1 MSSQG
6 IDLITAAS
14 QANNISSILTS
25 NVEYITS
32 NIQPVPNDTK
42 PYIHYKFQSS
52 SNFICDSISQKHL
65 INNGGVYTSSNS
77 LLLSNS
83 NYVIIPSE
91 DWNSYNDLTISGWF
105 KTQNTQT
112 GDKLL
117 DFSYTYP
124 LDNQLFRPFFY
135 NTTNLLAWY
144 KFDHSITTDSSPN
157 GITLTYTAG
166 TGLMDIDVINKIV
179 GSSSLVQKNSTL
191 SSTNSASTA
200 VLSSS
205 STILNLQ
212 TSTTRIS
219 FSIAFWVMITT
230 TSIRHVVFAWGT
242 TGTNGC
248 ILGLILTNGTFVFS
262 FNVNDLSTIN
272 NTILANT
279 WYHIVCTYNTSSRQR
294 QIYVNGSLSASD
306 ISASS
311 PTCSSGSFKIG
322 YISTITG
329 YNFIGNLDDFR
340 VYNKILSSQEI
351 YDLYNIYQNTQK
363 SYQLSNYNISSGL
376 IAWYK
381 FNNNYND
388 SSGNNTLTAAGSFS
402 FDSINFKNNQY
413 SVAQTTLSGSQTANT
428 IYLESTSANLNLT
441 NKSFSISFWIKM
453 SIPDTSTTFR
463 ILSFGNVG
471 TNGNMIL
478 IGWFNT
484 YFRLSFYNDN
494 LNIPPYSSPQIE
506 NEINNRWVH
515 LCFTFNNITKF
526 REIYVNGIKLAFGTS
541 TNIPTVSSIFR
552 IGHTPSLASGVLD
565 YNASFV
571 GNIDDLRIYNRVL
584 TQDEINLLNISK
596 YNMSIVRKNT
606 TLSFQINNTSVYEP
620 TITDNTWNHL
630 IWNIKNRYIQINNGE
645 KNYYNK
651 QSLTPVSI
659 RYPPYP
665 MTDYENTFA
674 GYTYRATAYDSAGGA
689 AWKAF
694 DFTDNISSTYNT
706 NLLNASAIG
715 SSGITFSSDT
725 YQGYYLGIDMGQTII
740 LDYYQIWK
748 VNLISATLAVRRP
761 KNWRIY
767 ATNNDACWIGGVS
780 NGLNTGPGY
789 GWVNIDERS
798 NQTSYDDTTNFYIAN
813 TIPYRYY
820 AMHVNAIIDTNTST
834 RLHILDWAI
843 YGYNPDTIIQQY
855 PLIPMTGFTTE
866 YNGIIYRACAYSYY
880 TPEQLTHWKAFDR
893 SLTNL
898 TRYVSDASFDING
911 VLNISGVYFGNDTNY
926 KGVYLGIDMGSTII
940 MKYYYIIQSI
950 IYGRLPRN
958 WKIYA
963 TNDDRCWNET
973 GGTNG
978 TPCFKTDAIYNWKQ
992 IDIRIQESTYNND
1005 TRFTLDNNI
1014 PYRYYALH
1022 VNALI
1027 GETTTGG
1034 FYFDI
1039 YEWRIFGY
1047 PYYSYSNTLGSSTN
1061 NGLLTLKDFK
1071 IYTTNEEKIYDTAN
1085 LINNNG
1091 VYTLDY
1097 TNSII
1102 VRPSNQLSF
1111 TSTNWNI
1118 LGDLTISGWFKT
1130 EDFVSGDII
1139 FETKFSYY
1147 DMIVWYKFD
1156 IVPPNTDNDDLIIDS
1171 SLNSPSR
1178 NLTRFNVIINTVDYK
1193 TGGACAQFIN
1203 GNSYFSILNNS
1214 INFFPDNFTVA
1225 FWCKLTGVANTTQNI
1240 ISSGIGFGRW
1250 NISLWG
1256 SNLELWINSSGIV
1269 LNSNFADTTWKH
1281 VVLIIKKSQLNNITL
1296 YINGIFINNFT
1307 LIYSLNSTISL
1318 FIGANQNGNQG
1329 LINNSL
1335 IDDVRIYNRTL
1346 SLIEILGIYNNSY
1359 TNNTISYTN
1368 LKIANNNNNQLS
1380 FEIDNTSVYQT
1391 AYPLNNSW
1399 NHIIWNVSS
1408 STNNQGFI
1416 RINNGT
1422 KINFNEPVNTIPLTR
1437 YPPIAMTNGVMNL
1450 TGYGYNNG
1458 TYISSASSIYSP
1470 NETHYNAFNQDN
1482 STVSSTN
1489 FWTTSQDSYSS
1500 TNGSYL
1506 GTVSTIIS
1514 GVSVLGEWLQ
1524 IQLPIPI
1531 ILNNY
1536 NIYTWPNVFTRAPKE
1551 FRIAGSNDGLTWTL
1565 VDSQTNITGYTT
1577 SGKSFTISSNT
1588 KAYTYYRLV
1597 ILSNN
1602 NSIYITIAEW
1612 ELFGYPLYPYTNT
1625 LGSMENNGK
1634 LFISDFKIITNP
1646 MTTTLEDQLYS
1657 TTPDNGSIIN
1667 TYLTYENVR
1676 ITPNEFRIYNTDY
1689 VKDYPYLYYE
1699 FKSLQELIVDS
1710 SSNIRLLTNY
1720 GGTYLQD
1727 NGKNS
1732 IILKNNCEAS
1742 FSNVNWSTFNNLT
1755 ISGWFKTENFISND
1769 KLLEFKYKLPYP
1781 YDISYQIAKYPK
1793 TVYTAASP
1801 DITSSSFNTTYYDWE
1816 AFDGQKFALSTS
1828 YASGFNYTRTN
1839 NVYNGTQN
1847 INGYYGDWI
1856 KIDLK
1861 EEIILTRY
1869 DLSPEDENQARL
1881 DRCPYD
1887 FKIFGSTDD
1896 TIWNELDAK
1905 TAQIWSTATTKTFNI
1920 SNTVAYRYYILV
1932 VNQIL
1937 PTYSAGNN
1945 CFFITEWE
1953 LYGYPVIFKNITIK
1967 RLNNDLTFNIDDTPV
1982 YTTPYNIDNNW
1993 THIIWNVKNS
2003 INSPFVRINNGTKQ
2017 TYNTIALYS
2026 ESYTNKLGSIANLGD
2041 LYISD
2046 FKIITDLITPELE
2059 NRLYNNPKEYSVIT
2073 DEDTI
2078 TNTINNISALYYQGS
2093 KKLET
2098 NSTGVAV
2105 KGNVTATGNVLS
2117 YYSDM
2122 RLKEVVSEIDNP
2134 MEKIMNINTFK
2145 YTPNQLALSMG
2156 VQNNNIEVGVSA
2168 QDVNEVLPEII
2179 SLAPCDRDILESGEI
2194 ISKSGENYM
2203 TVSYPRM
2210 VPLLIECIKKLNKEI
2225 DKL

>member
-6 IDLITAAS
+6 IDLVTAAS
-14 QANNISSILTS
+14 QAEYISTTLTS
-25 NVEYITS
+25 NVEYISS
-32 NIQPVPNDTK
+32 NIQLIPNDTK

-105 KTQNTQT
+105 KTQNTQA

-135 NTTNLLAWY
+135 NTSNLLAWY
-144 KFDHSITTDSSPN
+144 RFNDSITTDSSPN
-157 GITLTYTAG
+157 GLTLTYTAG

-191 SSTNSASTA
+191 STTNSASTA

-205 STILNLQ
+205 STVLDLQ
-212 TSTTRIS
+212 TVAKRIS

-230 TSIRHVVFAWGT
+230 TSIRHVVFSWGT
-242 TGTNGC
+242 SGNNGY
-248 ILGLILTNGTFVFS
+248 IMGLIADRVIFS
-262 FNVNDLSTIN
+262 FNINDVITIS

-279 WYHIVCTYNTSSRQR
+279 WYHIVFTYNTSNRER
-294 QIYVNGSLSASD
+294 QIYINGILIVSD
-306 ISASS
+306 IAASQ

-322 YISTITG
+322 YISNITG

-340 VYNKILSSQEI
+340 VYNKVLSCEEI
-351 YDLYNIYQNTQK
+351 YDLYNIYQNTKK

-388 SSGNNTLTAAGSFS
+388 SSGNNTLTAVGSFS
-402 FDSINFKNNQY
+402 FDSVNFKNNQY
-413 SVAQTTLSGSQTANT
+413 SIIQSTLSGSQFANT

-441 NKSFSISFWIKM
+441 NKSFSISFWIKIL
-453 SIPDTSTTFR
+453 IPDTSTSFR

-478 IGWFNT
+478 ISWVGT
-484 YFRLSFYNDN
+484 YFRLGFYNDD
-494 LNIPPYSSPQIE
+494 LNIPAYTSAQIA

-584 TQDEINLLNISK
+584 TQDEINILNTSK
-596 YNMSIVRKNT
+596 YNMSIVRKDT
-606 TLSFQINNTSVYEP
+606 RLSFQINNSSIYEP
-620 TITDNTWNHL
+620 LINNNTWNHL
-630 IWNIKNRYIQINNGE
+630 TWNIKKNYICINNGD
-645 KNYYNK
+645 KYYYDTRA
-651 QSLTPVSI
+651 LTPISI
-659 RYPPYP
+659 KYPPYP
-665 MTDYENTFA
+665 MTASENTFE
-674 GYTYRATAYDSAGGA
+674 GYTYRATAFDSGGGNAFSAFDNAISYDS
-689 AWKAF
+689 
-694 DFTDNISSTYNT
+694 TSSYAT

-715 SSGITFSSDT
+715 TSGISFGSDS
-725 YQGYYLGIDMGQTII
+725 YQGYYLGIDMGQLVII
-740 LDYYQIWK
+740 DYYNIWK
-748 VNLISATLAVRRP
+748 QPTLPERRP
-761 KNWRIY
+761 RNWRIY
-767 ATNNDACWIGGVS
+767 ATNNDACWIGGS
-780 NGLNTGPGY
+780 TAGLNTGAAY
-789 GWVNIDERS
+789 GWVRIDDRS
-798 NQTSYDDTTNFYIAN
+798 NETTYNDTTKFYMAN
-813 TIPYRYY
+813 NVPYRYY
-820 AMHVNAIIDTNTST
+820 AMHVNSINTTST
-834 RLHILDWAI
+834 SIRLHITQWAI

-855 PLIPMTGFTTE
+855 PLIPMKGFITE

-880 TPEQLTHWKAFDR
+880 TPEQLTPWKAFDR
-893 SLTNL
+893 SFADL
-898 TRYVSDASFDING
+898 TRYVSNASFDING
-911 VLNISGVYFGNDTNY
+911 VLNIPGVNFGNDTNY
-926 KGVYLGIDMGSTII
+926 NGIYLGIDMGSTII
-940 MKYYYIIQSI
+940 MKYYYIIQTAGYG
-950 IYGRLPRN
+950 YGRLPRN

-963 TNDDRCWNET
+963 TNDDRCWDNT

-992 IDIRIQESTYNND
+992 IDVRINEISQNDD
-1005 TRFTLDNNI
+1005 TRFILDNNT

-1027 GETTTGG
+1027 GDTTNGG
-1034 FYFDI
+1034 SYFDI

-1047 PYYSYSNTLGSSTN
+1047 PYYSFNNTLGSSTN

-1071 IYTTNEEKIYDTAN
+1071 IYTTNEEKIYDIAK

-1102 VRPSNQLSF
+1102 LHPSNQLSF
-1111 TSTNWNI
+1111 TPTNWNT

-1130 EDFVSGDII
+1130 ENFQNSDTI

-1156 IVPPNTDNDDLIIDS
+1156 IILPNTDNDDLIIDS
-1171 SLNSPSR
+1171 SQNIPAR
-1178 NLTRFNVIINTVDYK
+1178 NLTRYNVIINTADYK
-1193 TGGACAQFIN
+1193 TGTACAQFIN
-1203 GNSYFSILNNS
+1203 GNSYFSLVNNS

-1225 FWCKLTGVANTTQNI
+1225 FWCKLTGAANTNQVI
-1240 ISSGIGFGRW
+1240 IASGISFGMGW

-1256 SNLELWINSSGIV
+1256 SNLELWINSSGII

-1281 VVLIIKKSQLNNITL
+1281 VVLIIQKSQLNNIIL
-1296 YINGIFINNFT
+1296 YINGVFINNFT
-1307 LIYSLNSTISL
+1307 LIYYVNSTISL
-1318 FIGANQNGNQG
+1318 FIGANQNGSQG
-1329 LINNSL
+1329 LTTNSL
-1335 IDDVRIYNRTL
+1335 IDDIRIYNRVL
-1346 SLIEILGIYNNSY
+1346 SLIEILAIYNLTY
-1359 TNNTISYTN
+1359 TNNTIPN
-1368 LKIANNNNNQLS
+1368 INFKIANNNNQLS
-1380 FEIDNTSVYQT
+1380 FEINNTSVYQT

-1399 NHIIWNVSS
+1399 NHIIWNISS
-1408 STNNQGFI
+1408 SINNQGFI

-1422 KINFNEPVNTIPLTR
+1422 KINFNEPVNAIPLTR
-1437 YPPIAMTNGVMNL
+1437 YPPIAMTSGVMNL
-1450 TGYGYNNG
+1450 IGYGYNNG
-1458 TYISSASSIYSP
+1458 TYISSASSVYSP
-1470 NETHYNAFNQDN
+1470 IETHYNAFNQDN
-1482 STVSSTN
+1482 STVANNN

-1536 NIYTWPNVFTRAPKE
+1536 NIYTWPNVFTRGPKE

-1602 NSIYITIAEW
+1602 NFNVVTIAEW

-1634 LFISDFKIITNP
+1634 LFISDFKIITNQ
-1646 MTTTLEDQLYS
+1646 MTTTLENQLYY

-1699 FKSLQELIVDS
+1699 FKSPQELVVDS

-1720 GGTYLQD
+1720 GGTYSQD

-1742 FSNVNWSTFNNLT
+1742 FSNVNWNTFNNLT

-1781 YDISYQIAKYPK
+1781 YDISYQITKYPK

-1801 DITSSSFNTTYYDWE
+1801 DITFSTNSASYSPWT
-1816 AFDGQKFALSTS
+1816 AFDGTRYTLTS
-1828 YASGFNYTRTN
+1828 CHISGENYTNTN
-1839 NVYNGTQN
+1839 NIYSGTEN

-1869 DLSPEDENQARL
+1869 ELYPGIARPERA
-1881 DRCPYD
+1881 PYN

-1905 TAQIWSTATTKTFNI
+1905 TTQTWTESTGKIFNI
-1920 SNTVAYRYYILV
+1920 ANTYSYRYYILV
-1932 VNQIL
+1932 VNQIGL
-1937 PTYSAGNN
+1937 SATTKH
-1945 CFFITEWE
+1945 FIVSEWE

-1967 RLNNDLTFNIDDTPV
+1967 RLNNDLTFNIDDTVV
-1982 YTTPYNIDNNW
+1982 YTIPYNLDNNW
-1993 THIIWNVKNS
+1993 THILWNVKSS

-2026 ESYTNKLGSIANLGD
+2026 ESYTNNLGSIANIGD
-2041 LYISD
+2041 LYLSD
-2046 FKIITDLITPELE
+2046 FKIITDPITPELE

-2156 VQNNNIEVGVSA
+2156 IQNNNIEVGVSA

-2210 VPLLIECIKKLNKEI
+2210 VPLLIECIKELNNEI